1 MKATKGSN
9 KDLKRRER
17 RHRKLLTKTG
27 CTVYGLRAKSDGV
40 TMYVGQTRC
49 LLAKRFRF
57 HLRKISTG
65 KTRLYQWWRWRLQDG
80 DAIEIF
86 SLDDNATWDV
96 SEVIWI
102 ERLKAAG
109 NPLTN
114 MTRGGRDGPLVK
126 GGKRNPCAY

>member
-1 MKATKGSN
+1 MKATPGSN

-17 RHRKLLTKTG
+17 RHRKRLTKTG

-49 LLAKRFRF
+49 ILAKRLRF
-57 HLRKISTG
+57 HVRKISTG
-65 KTRLYQWWRWRLQDG
+65 TTRLYQWWRWRLQDG
-80 DAIEIF
+80 DAVEIF
-86 SLDDNATWDV
+86 TIDDNATWDV

-102 ERLKAAG
+102 ERLRAAG

-114 MTRGGRDGPLVK
+114 MTRGGRDGPLTK
-126 GGKRNPCAY
+126 GGKRTIA